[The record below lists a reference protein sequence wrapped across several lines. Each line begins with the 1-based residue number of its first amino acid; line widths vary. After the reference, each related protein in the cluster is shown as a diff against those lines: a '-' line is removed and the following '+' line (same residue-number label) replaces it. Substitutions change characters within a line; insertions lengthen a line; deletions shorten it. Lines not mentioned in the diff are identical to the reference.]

1 MSIPVPCAVLL
12 LVHPSCLKAGVL
24 WPAQA
29 MPLGFCNRLA
39 SMQSLLCGDAGIKS
53 YEAASCKCQILS
65 LCPSMH
71 PSIYSCGEG
80 SDLKGRGRDSV
91 VEFRAAESCVGEGC
105 GSGGPPCEPET
116 QKKPVVHLGPQHI
129 CPLGLRVGPI
139 EPPKPISFP
148 DGWSGHRGSVLLSV
162 SSCLS
167 LGPGFLVSPYIG
179 DSGAT
184 SWPQHWS

>member
-12 LVHPSCLKAGVL
+12 LAHPSCLKAGVL

-29 MPLGFCNRLA
+29 MPLGLCNRLA
-39 SMQSLLCGDAGIKS
+39 SMQSLLCGDAGIKA

-105 GSGGPPCEPET
+105 GSGGLLVSLRPKRSLWFTWALSTSVHWVFVLDPLSPLSPSPFQMVGVDTEGLCCYLCPP
-116 QKKPVVHLGPQHI
+116 V
-129 CPLGLRVGPI
+129 CPWGQG
-139 EPPKPISFP
+139 F
-148 DGWSGHRGSVLLSV
+148 
-162 SSCLS
+162 SCL
-167 LGPGFLVSPYIG
+167 LI
-179 DSGAT
+179 
-184 SWPQHWS
+184 